1 MNNNSVFPFERN
13 RYFAGKMLTS
23 SDFAA
28 EQEYINNKRR
38 FLNNLMYGSGIV
50 CGCGVYSL
58 DDLSLFVESGFA
70 IDRLGRE
77 VIIENSVVKKLSA
90 IEGFDQINSNK
101 LTLCMRYKEENVHP
115 VYSVNRQKSDSE
127 YEYNRIQEGYEL
139 FFVATE
145 DIVNTASIDT
155 EFLTNGVLYQ
165 DDNYAVMVEMPATVC
180 VNNYAR
186 LRIKVVKL
194 SDSLDEFSFKGC
206 IQLPAF
212 SVDDAHELCVE
223 FEKLNLSIDE
233 CVTKDYW
240 VFVRNNQI
248 TETELILKDGR
259 CNVVIHDEE
268 IIAFSDFALKIL
280 VSDITPRALVDRE
293 LGRVS
298 LELHGMGEIEDFIC
312 LADITLIRTD
322 SAYIIEKINE
332 LKVKKYIETPSGNI
346 LRNEYLDYFKEE
358 NALTVTY
365 IKDNEVINNIP
376 IYDTDSSRI
385 KVATGIVEIPIGEHA
400 KAGDVFYS
408 GEIMHGLG
416 VGNVYVEVGQELIEN
431 SGVTGANTKSTIYG
445 DASLFKTG
453 GAKGPETDT
462 AVKVLNDKGSF
473 VVAAGFK
480 KDYDCLMLTYRWIA
494 IKMAGYNDETDNPG
508 DKQWIEAETPT
519 IVLGTSESRYIG
531 IKFHNMDKCS
541 IGYEVLEKNSGDVTI
556 DGVYTAPNKEGVY
569 EIKVSCIE
577 KPQICTYVYV
587 IVKKK

>member
-58 DDLSLFVESGFA
+58 DDLSLFIESGFA

-248 TETELILKDGR
+248 TETELILKDGS
-259 CNVVIHDEE
+259 CNVVIQDEE

-365 IKDNEVINNIP
+365 IKDNEVINN
-376 IYDTDSSRI
+376 
-385 KVATGIVEIPIGEHA
+385 A
-400 KAGDVFYS
+400 
-408 GEIMHGLG
+408 
-416 VGNVYVEVGQELIEN
+416 
-431 SGVTGANTKSTIYG
+431 
-445 DASLFKTG
+445 
-453 GAKGPETDT
+453 
-462 AVKVLNDKGSF
+462 KVLRMCKNSL
-473 VVAAGFK
+473 V
-480 KDYDCLMLTYRWIA
+480 LELP
-494 IKMAGYNDETDNPG
+494 NDEEIFISKKVFNEIRKNPNIPMYSVIRKHLG
-508 DKQWIEAETPT
+508 IELLWVAIPMT
-519 IVLGTSESRYIG
+519 I
-531 IKFHNMDKCS
+531 
-541 IGYEVLEKNSGDVTI
+541 
-556 DGVYTAPNKEGVY
+556 
-569 EIKVSCIE
+569 
-577 KPQICTYVYV
+577 
-587 IVKKK
+587 